1 MKTTT
6 VRKLLPE
13 AWGFVCP
20 VHTPDGTPCG
30 LLNHITL
37 SCAPIPSEENSIQE
51 HLPQFKQLL
60 TRLGMQPT
68 QTDFNVIQPINFLPV
83 LLDGVLLGYVDP
95 KFANDFS
102 NSLREIKI
110 RQDTTDELLRSV
122 PQTLEI
128 AYLPPG
134 STTGQST
141 AARAEDASEVPREKN
156 YYFPGIFLSS
166 QVSRFVRPVQ
176 NLIVGGVEWIGPLE
190 QIALSIATLEEDI
203 RPDTTH

>member
-1 MKTTT
+1 
-6 VRKLLPE
+6 
-13 AWGFVCP
+13 
-20 VHTPDGTPCG
+20 
-30 LLNHITL
+30 
-37 SCAPIPSEENSIQE
+37 
-51 HLPQFKQLL
+51 
-60 TRLGMQPT
+60 MQPA
-68 QTDFNVIQPINFLPV
+68 QTDFNVIQPVNFLPV
-83 LLDGVLLGYVDP
+83 MLDGLLLGYVDP

-110 RQDTTDELLRSV
+110 KQDTTDELLRSV

-134 STTGQST
+134 STTGSQ
-141 AARAEDASEVPREKN
+141 AKAETTSPADAQREKN

-176 NLIVGGVEWIGPLE
+176 NLIVGAVEWIGPLE

-203 RPDTTH
+203 RPDTTHQELDCLNVLSIIASTIPFCNYNQSPRNMYQC

>member
-1 MKTTT
+1 M
-6 VRKLLPE
+6 
-13 AWGFVCP
+13 
-20 VHTPDGTPCG
+20 
-30 LLNHITL
+30 
-37 SCAPIPSEENSIQE
+37 
-51 HLPQFKQLL
+51 
-60 TRLGMQPT
+60 
-68 QTDFNVIQPINFLPV
+68 
-83 LLDGVLLGYVDP
+83 LDGLLLGYVDP
-95 KFANDFS
+95 KIATDFT

-134 STTGQST
+134 STTGPPKSDT
-141 AARAEDASEVPREKN
+141 IDEDLIKEKN

-166 QVSRFVRPVQ
+166 QVARFVRPVQ
-176 NLIVGGVEWIGPLE
+176 NLVVGAVEWIGPLE